1 MKNMMELQKVCREK
15 LMEYKGFESAMAVYE
30 TVGKI
35 HKYAQNFIKR
45 EIEEMKKEEE
55 NGENVEFRCDNADDV
70 LRSTIE
76 WILRSGDREMAEY
89 LREELTA
96 LAERL

>member
-1 MKNMMELQKVCREK
+1 MKNMMELQKVCIEK
-15 LMEYKGFESAMAVYE
+15 LMEYKGFESAKAVYE
-30 TVGKI
+30 TVGQL
-35 HKYAQNFIKR
+35 HKYAQNFIER

-55 NGENVEFRCDNADDV
+55 NGENIEFRCDNAVDV
-70 LRSTIE
+70 LQSTVE
-76 WILRSGDREMAEY
+76 WIMKSGEEKMAEY